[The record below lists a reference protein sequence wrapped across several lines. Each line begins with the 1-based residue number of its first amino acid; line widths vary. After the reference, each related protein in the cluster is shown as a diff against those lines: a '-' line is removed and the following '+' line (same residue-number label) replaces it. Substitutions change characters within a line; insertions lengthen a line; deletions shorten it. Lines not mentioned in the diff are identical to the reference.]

1 MISDT
6 FRAMMSWTSLL
17 LLAFLPYVHGI
28 SLSSSPAQLKPPGE
42 SVRLSCEVSGYRL
55 SDYGT
60 CWIRQPP
67 GKAMEWIGIIWGGGS
82 IDNGASFKSRFKISR
97 DTSSNVLFLDISSLE
112 SGDTAVYYC
121 AKTATAVQLSGSSV
135 QKSINICVR
144 KRQVSLKLDEQTKQ

>member
-1 MISDT
+1 
-6 FRAMMSWTSLL
+6 MMSWTSLL

-28 SLSSSPAQLKPPGE
+28 SLSSSPAQLKPPGG

-67 GKAMEWIGIIWGGGS
+67 GKAMEWIGIIWGSGS
-82 IDNGASFKSRFKISR
+82 IDTGASFKSRFTISR

-135 QKSINICVR
+135 QKPTNICVSFQME
-144 KRQVSLKLDEQTKQ
+144 K

>member
-1 MISDT
+1 
-6 FRAMMSWTSLL
+6 MMSWSSLL
-17 LLAFLPYVHGI
+17 LLVFLPYVHGI
-28 SLSSSPAQLKPPGE
+28 SLSSSPAQVKPPGG

-55 SDYGT
+55 SEYGT

-67 GKAMEWIGIIWGGGS
+67 GKAMEWVGIIWGSGS
-82 IDNGASFKSRFKISR
+82 VDTGASFKSRFKISR

-135 QKSINICVR
+135 QKTIHICVS
-144 KRQVSLKLDEQTKQ
+144 VSFQLDK